1 MEKKVLDVIE
11 VMSTQDI
18 LEAILPMLIFIAIF
32 GLIIIL
38 YSDK

>member
-18 LEAILPMLIFIAIF
+18 LEAILPMLIFMAIF

>member
-38 YSDK
+38 YSGK

>member
-18 LEAILPMLIFIAIF
+18 LEAILPMLIFSVIF

>member
-11 VMSTQDI
+11 AMSTQDI